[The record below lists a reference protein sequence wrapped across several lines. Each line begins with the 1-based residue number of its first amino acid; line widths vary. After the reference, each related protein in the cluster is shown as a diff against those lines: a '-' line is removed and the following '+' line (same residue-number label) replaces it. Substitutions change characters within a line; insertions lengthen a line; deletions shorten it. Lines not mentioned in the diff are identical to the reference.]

1 MTKPSD
7 KSVLIVHP
15 LGDCTLAELLGTQF
29 SVRVVSDVMQIE
41 MESVQELAVV
51 LVDALRGHS
60 IPLVLCRQ
68 IKALT
73 GFDDM
78 PVMLAVSETEPLD
91 MMQVYDAGV
100 DDVLTSSMSSAELLA
115 RVQKATF
122 HSIANRQLKGRLMQA
137 NQMAMSAMSDTSDL
151 GTNIQ
156 FLVHCHECSNL
167 DELGMLLFRTLAHY
181 GIHCSL
187 QLRSEFEIKN
197 LEENGLAKDLEARLL
212 TELKNSGRYVDF
224 GRRCVMNYGQVSL
237 LVKNMP
243 EDPRRFGTIKDNV
256 FSLLQGADARV
267 KSIDNGR
274 MLELERDILRG
285 MSHKMQGVMQQVE
298 SRYQTVM
305 KECAT
310 AVEDMAMRVD
320 EAILFLDLTEA
331 QENTFSQI
339 MSVGVTTINRLFNEG
354 IRIDTSFRKLVDY
367 LNTSLSVDERRTVEE
382 MKRIL
387 DRL

>member
-51 LVDALRGHS
+51 LVDALQGHS
-60 IPLVLCRQ
+60 IPLALCRQ
-68 IKALT
+68 IKALA

-78 PVMLAVSETEPLD
+78 PVMLAVSEAEPLD

-100 DDVLTSSMSSAELLA
+100 DDVLTSAMSSAELLA